1 MNPFAVSPELRV
13 GSVVEVAGDAIR
25 IEIDPHLSELTRT
38 HGGDVYPV
46 GQCGSVLK
54 LHSGR
59 RVLFAYVRVLRM
71 RSEIAFEEGVPAP
84 PVSED
89 SRIIEATLFAE
100 GVWRDAA
107 NLLKLERGV
116 ATYPLPG
123 QIAYLTTLE
132 ELSALYGPSK
142 PDADSHHRIVLGNY
156 AGANDSNCY
165 ANLDKLIGLHCA
177 VLGSTGA
184 GKSGT
189 VAAIIR
195 SILEA
200 KPTNKNGEDLPP
212 FRPRIVLI
220 DPHGEY
226 ARAFSDRCVVF
237 RAYSAATDESIEH
250 ATLPL
255 RLPYWLMSGEEFRDL
270 VIGKTEWEAT
280 SENNILLKALR
291 HSRLVQH
298 GLIEPSRSDWVE
310 KSTEDY
316 PSPADDRLC
325 DPDNQESAALVAS
338 YDRDTPD
345 PFSLAELRSHIADE
359 QGIKGDRSKKWAR
372 MSATDY
378 KSHASI
384 LDKLAVLEADPRL
397 QFMMKEHEHG
407 DPGLADVVQQF
418 VGDVSGLAQK
428 VEQADIRI
436 VDISGLPNEIAGPLT
451 AAIAR
456 LLFQYKVWQTRDE
469 RERDPVMLV
478 CEEAH
483 RYVPN
488 TGLAEYASSQKAI
501 RRLAKEGRKYGI
513 GMLLVSQRPADVE
526 GTVLSQCN
534 SWLVL
539 RLTNSDDQ
547 QHVSR
552 FLPDNLAGLAKLLP
566 SLSRQEA
573 IFVGDAAALPAR
585 IKIRTLPENQLPK
598 SNDISYGDGW
608 SQPPVE
614 IEAIQRVVDRWQR
627 RETAI
632 VEDVAADNNTPEA
645 EVSEGER

>member
-1 MNPFAVSPELRV
+1 MSLFTVSPDLKV

-25 IEIDPHLSELTRT
+25 IEIDPGLSELTRT

-71 RSEIAFEEGVPAP
+71 RSEIAFEEGVAAP
-84 PVSED
+84 SASED
-89 SRIIEATLFAE
+89 ARVIEATLFAE
-100 GVWRDAA
+100 GRWSDASES
-107 NLLKLERGV
+107 LRLDRGV
-116 ATYPLPG
+116 TTYPLPG
-123 QIAYLTTLE
+123 QVAYLTTLK
-132 ELSALYGPSK
+132 ELSALYGPSGTAK
-142 PDADSHHRIVLGNY
+142 TPRHQIVLGSY
-156 AGANDSNCY
+156 SGASDSTCF
-165 ANLDKLIGLHCA
+165 ADLDKLVGLHCA
-177 VLGSTGA
+177 ILGSTGA

-189 VAAIIR
+189 VAAVIR

-200 KPTNKNGEDLPP
+200 RPASSSEVRKPT

-226 ARAFSDRCVVF
+226 AKAFGERCVVF
-237 RAYSAATDESIEH
+237 QAYSATGEDTSKH
-250 ATLPL
+250 QPLQL

-280 SENNILLKALR
+280 TENNIILKALR
-291 HSRLVQH
+291 HSRLV
-298 GLIEPSRSDWVE
+298 GRNLIEPAKSDWINE
-310 KSTEDY
+310 NAEGLPH
-316 PSPADDRLC
+316 PSEDRLIQ
-325 DPDNQESAALVAS
+325 PDDEESLAMVAC

-345 PFSLAELRSHIADE
+345 VFSLDELRTYITHE
-359 QGIKGDRSKKWAR
+359 LGVRQKGKVWDPLSP
-372 MSATDY
+372 TDF

-384 LDKLAVLEADPRL
+384 LDKLGVLERDPRL
-397 QFMMKEHEHG
+397 QFMMNNS
-407 DPGLADVVQQF
+407 DANQSGLGGVIQQF
-418 VGDVSGLAQK
+418 VGESASLGGGS
-428 VEQADIRI
+428 QADIRI
-436 VDISGLPNEIAGPLT
+436 IDISGLPNEVAGPLT

-456 LLFQYKVWQTRDE
+456 LLFQYKVWQTREE

-488 TGLAEYASSQKAI
+488 TGLAEYASAQKAI

-513 GMLLVSQRPADVE
+513 GMMLVSQRPADVE

-547 QHVSR
+547 QHVTR

-573 IFVGDAAALPAR
+573 LFVGDGAALPAR
-585 IKIRTLPENQLPK
+585 IRIRTLPEDQLPE
-598 SNDISYGDGW
+598 SNDVSYGDGW
-608 SQPPVE
+608 SKPPCSLGD
-614 IEAIQRVVDRWQR
+614 IQKVVNRWQR
-627 RETAI
+627 NAGS
-632 VEDVAADNNTPEA
+632 V
-645 EVSEGER
+645 EGEPAEQGAPKSRARNGG